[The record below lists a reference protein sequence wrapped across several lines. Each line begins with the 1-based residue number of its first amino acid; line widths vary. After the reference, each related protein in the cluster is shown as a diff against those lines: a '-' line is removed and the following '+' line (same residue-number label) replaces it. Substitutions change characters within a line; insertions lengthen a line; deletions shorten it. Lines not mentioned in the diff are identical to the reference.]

1 MGGIAGTRYGEIV
14 KSPNEELVWTQAQPL
29 YQMKADM
36 FKGLAH
42 PVRVRILEV
51 LASAD
56 EVPVP
61 ELMRV
66 TGLEPSHLS
75 QHLAVLRRHR
85 LVISRRSASFVH
97 YRLAFPEVAQL
108 LTVAR
113 HLLVLSLEE
122 SQERL
127 NASGSLPTIGLELAA
142 G

>member
-1 MGGIAGTRYGEIV
+1 MLRYCENV
-14 KSPNEELVWTQAQPL
+14 KSERDGLGWADARPL
-29 YQMKADM
+29 YQVKADM

-51 LASAD
+51 LAGGD
-56 EVPVP
+56 EVPVS
-61 ELMRV
+61 ELLRE

-85 LVISRRSASFVH
+85 LVIADRRASFVY

-113 HLLVLSLEE
+113 QLLVLALEE
-122 SQERL
+122 SQDRL
-127 NASGSLPTIGLELAA
+127 TATESLPSIGQ
-142 G
+142 

>member
-1 MGGIAGTRYGEIV
+1 M
-14 KSPNEELVWTQAQPL
+14 KPPSDELAWPVAQPL
-29 YQMKADM
+29 YQVKADM

-51 LASAD
+51 LAGAD
-56 EVPVP
+56 EVPVT

-85 LVISRRSASFVH
+85 LVVSERRASFVY
-97 YRLAFPEVAQL
+97 YRLTFPEVAQL

-113 HLLVLSLEE
+113 QLLILGLEE
-122 SQERL
+122 SHDRL
-127 NASGSLPTIGLELAA
+127 SVTESLPEIGLARAA
-142 G
+142 RAAR

>member
-1 MGGIAGTRYGEIV
+1 
-14 KSPNEELVWTQAQPL
+14 
-29 YQMKADM
+29 M

-51 LASAD
+51 LAGGD
-56 EVPVP
+56 EVPVS
-61 ELMRV
+61 ELLRE

-85 LVISRRSASFVH
+85 LVIADRRASFVY

-113 HLLVLSLEE
+113 QLLVLALEE
-122 SQERL
+122 SQDRL
-127 NASGSLPTIGLELAA
+127 TATESLPSIGQ
-142 G
+142 

>member
-1 MGGIAGTRYGEIV
+1 M
-14 KSPNEELVWTQAQPL
+14 KSPSGELAWGDAQPL
-29 YQMKADM
+29 YQVKADM

-51 LASAD
+51 LAGLD
-56 EVPVP
+56 EVPVS
-61 ELMRV
+61 ELLRE

-85 LVISRRSASFVH
+85 LVIADRRASFVY

-113 HLLVLSLEE
+113 KLLVLALEE
-122 SQERL
+122 SQDRL
-127 NASGSLPTIGLELAA
+127 NATESQPSIGR
-142 G
+142 

>member
-1 MGGIAGTRYGEIV
+1 M
-14 KSPNEELVWTQAQPL
+14 KSASDELDWTAAQPL
-29 YQMKADM
+29 YQVKADM

-42 PVRVRILEV
+42 PIRVRILEV
-51 LASAD
+51 LASGD

-85 LVISRRSASFVH
+85 LVVSRRSASFVY

-113 HLLVLSLEE
+113 RLLVLALQE
-122 SQERL
+122 SQDRL
-127 NASGSLPTIGLELAA
+127 SASGSLPTIGLELAA

>member
-1 MGGIAGTRYGEIV
+1 V
-14 KSPNEELVWTQAQPL
+14 KPPSDELAWPVAQPL
-29 YQMKADM
+29 YQVKADM

-51 LASAD
+51 LAGAD
-56 EVPVP
+56 EVPVT

-85 LVISRRSASFVH
+85 LVVSERRASFVY
-97 YRLAFPEVAQL
+97 YRLTFPEVAQL

-113 HLLVLSLEE
+113 QLLILGLEE
-122 SQERL
+122 SHDRL
-127 NASGSLPTIGLELAA
+127 SVTESLPEIGLARAA
-142 G
+142 RAAR

>member
-1 MGGIAGTRYGEIV
+1 MNPQ
-14 KSPNEELVWTQAQPL
+14 SDELDWQDARPL
-29 YQMKADM
+29 YQVKADM

-42 PVRVRILEV
+42 PLRVRILEV
-51 LASAD
+51 LAGGD
-56 EVPVP
+56 EVPVT
-61 ELMRV
+61 ELMRA

-85 LVISRRSASFVH
+85 LVVSERRASFVY

-113 HLLVLSLEE
+113 RLLVLALEE
-122 SQERL
+122 SQDRL
-127 NASGSLPTIGLELAA
+127 SATESLPEIGLQQVP

>member
-1 MGGIAGTRYGEIV
+1 MSRYCENV
-14 KSPNEELVWTQAQPL
+14 KSESDGLAWADARPL
-29 YQMKADM
+29 YQVKADM

-42 PVRVRILEV
+42 PVRVRVLEV
-51 LASAD
+51 LAGAD
-56 EVPVP
+56 EVPVT

-85 LVISRRSASFVH
+85 LVIAERRASFVY

-113 HLLVLSLEE
+113 QLLVLALEE
-122 SQERL
+122 SHDRL
-127 NASGSLPTIGLELAA
+127 SATESLPSIGQ
-142 G
+142 

>member
-1 MGGIAGTRYGEIV
+1 VSRYCENV
-14 KSPNEELVWTQAQPL
+14 KSESDELTWADARPL
-29 YQMKADM
+29 YQVKADM

-56 EVPVP
+56 EVPVS

-66 TGLEPSHLS
+66 TDLEPSHLS

-85 LVISRRSASFVH
+85 LVIAERRASFVY
-97 YRLAFPEVAQL
+97 YRLAFAEVAQL

-113 HLLVLSLEE
+113 QLLVLALEE
-122 SQERL
+122 SQDRL
-127 NASGSLPTIGLELAA
+127 SATDSLPSIGH
-142 G
+142 

>member
-1 MGGIAGTRYGEIV
+1 MAE
-14 KSPNEELVWTQAQPL
+14 PL
-29 YQMKADM
+29 YQVKADM

-51 LASAD
+51 LAGAD
-56 EVPVP
+56 EVPVG

-85 LVISRRSASFVH
+85 LVVADRRASYVF

-113 HLLVLSLEE
+113 RLLVLALEE
-122 SQERL
+122 SQDRL
-127 NASGSLPTIGLELAA
+127 NASGSLPSIGSQRAA